1 MPKLCRIS
9 WNSKYATLL
18 FRTIVDRLYACVYSC
33 FYHEASDF
41 QVFAL
46 RPHLDS
52 PDADPSNL
60 QQVPIAVLG
69 SAAPEAREEVKAGP
83 PGV

>member
-1 MPKLCRIS
+1 
-9 WNSKYATLL
+9 
-18 FRTIVDRLYACVYSC
+18 
-33 FYHEASDF
+33 
-41 QVFAL
+41 VFAL